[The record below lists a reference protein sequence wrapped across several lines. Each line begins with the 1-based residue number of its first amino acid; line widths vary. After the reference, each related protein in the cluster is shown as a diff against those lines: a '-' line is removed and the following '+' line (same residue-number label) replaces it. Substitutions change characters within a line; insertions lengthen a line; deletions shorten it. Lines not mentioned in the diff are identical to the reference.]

1 MAQLDICWYRGKS
14 FGESFLEILLR
25 IYWFSPYLGSGDN
38 KQLGNKHEPGDG
50 YKVFEHP
57 NNADRGWNSYEVYE
71 LIIDFVNSS
80 LTL

>member
-1 MAQLDICWYRGKS
+1 MTLWLSWISVGIVEKALEKASWKSSSGK
-14 FGESFLEILLR
+14 R

-50 YKVFEHP
+50 YKVFEHR

-71 LIIDFVNSS
+71 LITNFVI
-80 LTL
+80 